1 MTEATAPLAR
11 IRATLGL
18 GVGPM
23 VVLTFLASATNYAS
37 NLIFSRVLS
46 PESFG
51 DLTAL
56 LALTVVVAVPTGAA
70 QTVIAERL
78 AVAEHEGRYERS
90 AYLIRHA
97 VAHVGLYAFVLGL
110 LYVPAIPLIQEAL
123 DLQAIGPALALA
135 PMLVLSFFTPLAF
148 GILQGLERFVAL
160 GVVVLFIAV
169 SRIAFGVPW
178 ALAEGG
184 AGGALLGQ
192 ALGNALALAAVAWFA
207 RERLLRGGTGAAT
220 AGIMRRPDQRALAA
234 SGAFMGF
241 ALLSNLDIVLA
252 KLLLDGREAGQ
263 YAVLATVGKIIV
275 FLPGSIALVMVPS
288 AARARHTTGS
298 AATVLRTA
306 GALVLATSLLFAIP
320 AALEPHMVI
329 ETMFGERYLGVSD
342 GVLPCVIAGAGLAL
356 LNLLVV
362 YTVAIQDRRWI
373 ALLLAAVVAQV
384 LSISLLAHDAVDVA
398 TVQAFVVWSALLL
411 NEIFFHPMVRAERWA
426 FGARDGSD
434 LERTAA
440 GG

>member
-1 MTEATAPLAR
+1 
-11 IRATLGL
+11 
-18 GVGPM
+18 M
-23 VVLTFLASATNYAS
+23 VVLTFLASATNYVS
-37 NLIFSRVLS
+37 TLIFSRVLS

-78 AVAEHEGRYERS
+78 AVAEHEGDYTRS

-97 VAHVGLYAFVLGL
+97 VAHIGLYAFVLGL
-110 LYVPAIPLIQEAL
+110 LYVPAIPLVQSAL

-160 GVVVLFIAV
+160 GLVLLFIAF

-192 ALGNALALAAVAWFA
+192 ALGNALALLAVGWFA
-207 RERLLRGGTGAAT
+207 RERLLRAGTGAAT
-220 AGIMRRPDQRALAA
+220 AGIFRRPDQRALAA

-263 YAVLATVGKIIV
+263 YAVLATIGKIIV
-275 FLPGSIALVMVPS
+275 FLPGSIALVMVPN

-298 AATVLRTA
+298 AASVLRTA
-306 GALVLATSLLFAIP
+306 GLLVLLTALVFAVP
-320 AALEPHMVI
+320 AGLEPRLVI
-329 ETMFGERYLGVSD
+329 ETMFGSRYVAATD
-342 GVLPCVIAGAGLAL
+342 GVLPCVIAGSGLAL
-356 LNLLVV
+356 LNVLVV

-373 ALLLAAVVAQV
+373 ALLLGAVVVQV
-384 LSISLLAHDAVDVA
+384 ASIGLLAHDAVSVA
-398 TVQAFVVWSALLL
+398 IVQAVVIWGALVL
-411 NEIFFHPMVRAERWA
+411 NELFFHPMLRAERLA
-426 FGARDGSD
+426 FRRSSEVAQDAPPG
-434 LERTAA
+434 
-440 GG
+440 

>member
-1 MTEATAPLAR
+1 MTHATTSIAR
-11 IRATLGL
+11 VRAALGS
-18 GVGPM
+18 GVGVM
-23 VVLTFLASATNYAS
+23 VVLTFLAAVTNYAS
-37 NLIFSRVLS
+37 NLVFSRVLS

-70 QTVIAERL
+70 QTVVAERL
-78 AVAEHEGRYERS
+78 AVAEHEGRLERS
-90 AYLIRHA
+90 AYLIRHS
-97 VAHVGLYAFVLGL
+97 VAHIGLYAFILGL
-110 LYVPAIPLIQEAL
+110 VYVPAIPLVKSAL

-160 GVVVLFIAV
+160 GCVLLFVAL

-192 ALGNALALAAVAWFA
+192 AVGNGLALAAVAWFA

-220 AGIMRRPDQRALAA
+220 AGILRRPDQRALAA

-241 ALLSNLDIVLA
+241 ALLSNLDVVLA
-252 KLLLDGREAGQ
+252 KLLLDGQEAGQ
-263 YAVLATVGKIIV
+263 YAVLATIGKIIV

-298 AATVLRTA
+298 AASVLRTA
-306 GALVLATSLLFAIP
+306 GALVLVTSLLFAVP
-320 AALEPHMVI
+320 AALEPRLVV
-329 ETMFGERYLGVSD
+329 ETMFGRRYLGATD

-373 ALLLAAVVAQV
+373 VLVLGAVVLQIGAITLLASDPAG
-384 LSISLLAHDAVDVA
+384 VA
-398 TVQAFVVWSALLL
+398 TVQAFVVWGTLLL
-411 NEIFFHPMVRAERWA
+411 NETFFHPMLRAERWA
-426 FGARDGSD
+426 WSARLNPSLQG
-434 LERTAA
+434 AA
-440 GG
+440 GE